1 MPSATVRISDE
12 THGVLKDLSGRTRR
26 SMQSILD
33 EAVSQYRKK
42 LFWQQASRDFEALR
56 ADDDAWRAELDEQ
69 RTWDVTTGDGLEDT
83 P

>member
-12 THGVLKDLSGRTRR
+12 THGVLKSLSGRTRR

-33 EAVSQYRKK
+33 EAVREYRKK
-42 LFWQQASRDFEALR
+42 LFWEQAAQDFEALR
-56 ADDDAWRAELDEQ
+56 ANEPAWQAELDEQ
-69 RTWDVTTGDGLEDT
+69 RAWDVTSADGLEET